1 MLYAGGLLGAVLLLV
16 WLFCI
21 IDVIMTP
28 ADEARYL
35 PKLLW
40 LGIVV
45 LLSDL
50 GSVLWLLVG
59 RPWPNGS
66 PLERLLGTGGPR
78 RSGAYE
84 RATPDFPEY
93 DRPGRFAA
101 NNPDD
106 DDAFLAQV
114 RERAEAQRRTESQR
128 RRERDQAELTEREQ
142 RQQARQE
149 RDQPRRPS
157 SPDQHGGSRNDD
169 AEGGPEAR

>member
-1 MLYAGGLLGAVLLLV
+1 MLYAGGLLGVVLLLV

-28 ADEARYL
+28 ADECRYL

-50 GSVLWLLVG
+50 GSIVWLLAG

-66 PLERLLGTGGPR
+66 PVERMLGTGQR
-78 RSGAYE
+78 RASGAHE
-84 RATPDFPEY
+84 RSTPAFPEY

-101 NNPDD
+101 TSPDD
-106 DDAFLAQV
+106 DDAFLARV
-114 RERAEAQRRTESQR
+114 RERAEAQRRAEARR
-128 RRERDQAELTEREQ
+128 RRERERNE
-142 RQQARQE
+142 A
-149 RDQPRRPS
+149 DRR
-157 SPDQHGGSRNDD
+157 RDD
-169 AEGGPEAR
+169 ASGPA